1 MKPCF
6 NESSLQLVRALCRAF
21 LQEIALFPVEI
32 IAYASY
38 KASYKE
44 VGPPH

>member
-6 NESSLQLVRALCRAF
+6 NESSLQLVRLCRAF

-32 IAYASY
+32 IAYAFY
-38 KASYKE
+38 KAAAF
-44 VGPPH
+44 